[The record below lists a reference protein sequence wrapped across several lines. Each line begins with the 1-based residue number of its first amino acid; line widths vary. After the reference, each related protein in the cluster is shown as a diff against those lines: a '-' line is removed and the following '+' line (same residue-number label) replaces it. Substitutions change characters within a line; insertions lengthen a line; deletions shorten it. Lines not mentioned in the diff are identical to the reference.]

1 MKKTSYFL
9 IVLAILSS
17 IVGCKTPQQTVYV
30 PLPVTDSS
38 SESHHDSTTERDSVI
53 KEKTVIVQV
62 ADSVLLAQLAAMG
75 MQVDESKQ
83 YIMVLQKELERKIS
97 ELSSSKS
104 DTAIRYKE
112 VPVPYP
118 EEKLVEKELTKWQKF
133 QMKGFWW
140 LSVGLI
146 GYVLFR
152 TRKVWLKWLKRS

>member
-1 MKKTSYFL
+1 MKKTGIICLLS
-9 IVLAILSS
+9 VLLL
-17 IVGCKTPQQTVYV
+17 VGCKTPQQTVYV

-38 SESHHDSTTERDSVI
+38 SESHHDSKAERDSVI

-62 ADSVLLAQLAAMG
+62 ADSGLLAQLEAMG
-75 MQVDESKQ
+75 VQVDESKQ

-97 ELSSSKS
+97 ELSSNKS
-104 DTAIRYKE
+104 DTAIKYKE

-118 EEKLVEKELTKWQKF
+118 VEVPVEKELTKWQKI

-152 TRKVWLKWLKRS
+152 TRKVWLKWLKRV